1 MIAGIFA
8 LGCLIICFGLMVVV
22 HNEAGIFPLPFPYL
36 DDTTSI
42 IVIGLALVTVAV
54 IFRIPIKK

>member
-22 HNEAGIFPLPFPYL
+22 HNEASIFPFPLPHIE
-36 DDTTSI
+36 DITSI